1 MNKIIIILLLSF
13 CYACVVPKIELT
25 EQEKN
30 LESKLKKEF
39 ACDDFEFR
47 HDYQAIKENRKDAMF
62 MVTLCDSF
70 CNKDNLTIFKE
81 VIHITKTIKPI
92 LSHKNNYEGVKFYM
106 SVVVEDK
113 KIDWSTEQCS
123 KTIKVS
129 LRDLKVIEF
138 SK

>member
-62 MVTLCDSF
+62 MVTLCDDF
-70 CNKDNLTIFKE
+70 CNKDSLPLCNE
-81 VIHITKTIKPI
+81 VIALTKTIKPV
-92 LSHKNNYEGVKFYM
+92 LSHQNNYEGVTFYM
-106 SVVVEDK
+106 SIEKHLDK
-113 KIDWSTEQCS
+113 QSSTLTCN

>member
-13 CYACVVPKIELT
+13 CYGCVVPKIELT

-30 LESKLKKEF
+30 LESKLKNEF
-39 ACDDFEFR
+39 ACDDLEFR
-47 HDYQAIKENRKDAMF
+47 HDYHAIKENRKDAMF
-62 MVTLCDSF
+62 IVTLCDGF
-70 CNKDNLTIFKE
+70 CNKDSLTIFKE
-81 VIHITKTIKPI
+81 TIRLTKMIKPI
-92 LSHKNNYEGVKFYM
+92 LSHRANYENVIFYT
-106 SVVVEDK
+106 SLEK
-113 KIDWSTEQCS
+113 KKDETWSSLICN